1 MAQLEGHV
9 GFMHE
14 GCYAAPQVHNS
25 VGGSV
30 RNVYLLINDGRDR
43 PRQRSALANGLG
55 KEAWEMRHTPPVAD
69 GVLFELA
76 PKIKNSKGNRG
87 QGPGEVKLC
96 ADDLNRATKITWL
109 LR

>member
-1 MAQLEGHV
+1 
-9 GFMHE
+9 MHE

-43 PRQRSALANGLG
+43 PDLRSAQANGLG
-55 KEAWEMRHTPPVAD
+55 KEAWEMRHTPPTID

-76 PKIKNSKGNRG
+76 PKIKNSNSSRG
-87 QGPGEVKLC
+87 QGPGEVKMC
-96 ADDLNRATKITWL
+96 AGNLSRAAK
-109 LR
+109 RY